1 MNASAQTDMPG
12 SMEII
17 STRGFA
23 APRETLF
30 RVFAN
35 PADLAQWWGP
45 KGFSNTITRFDFR
58 PGGAWRFV
66 MHGPDGTDY
75 PNAKDFIDVEEP
87 VRIVFQHLDPK
98 HRFTMTMTFEPLGS
112 AGGTRL
118 TWRML
123 FDPNEDNEKIKG
135 FIVEANE
142 QNFDRL
148 EAFLA
153 ARQSGQAGALS

>member
-1 MNASAQTDMPG
+1 MNANAQTEMPG

-17 STRGFA
+17 STRDFA

-30 RVFAN
+30 QVFAN
-35 PADLAQWWGP
+35 PVDLAQWWGP

-58 PGGAWRFV
+58 PGGAWRFI

-75 PNAKDFIDVEEP
+75 PNAKDFIEVEESA
-87 VRIVFQHLDPK
+87 RIVFQHLDPK
-98 HRFTMTMTFEPLGS
+98 HRFTMTMAFEPMGN

-123 FDPNEDNEKIKG
+123 FDPNEENEKIKG
-135 FIVEANE
+135 FIVDANE

-148 EAFLA
+148 EAFIA
-153 ARQSGQAGALS
+153 ARSSR